1 MYAVVKPGSMTRRSE
16 CITAR
21 TVFACT
27 GVDKASVIESANDGK
42 KADNAT
48 FRMINPPCCRK
59 ANTNSVPLEAI
70 RGSPPAAD
78 VLGRI
83 GHRLIFSEASSPERQ
98 PLAPPSASRQARFWL
113 VRLFQNA
120 GLAR

>member
-27 GVDKASVIESANDGK
+27 GVDNASVIESANDGK

-48 FRMINPPCCRK
+48 FRMINPRCCRE
-59 ANTNSVPLEAI
+59 AITDSVPHEAN
-70 RGSPPAAD
+70 RGSLSCGRCSQPDRPID
-78 VLGRI
+78 LG
-83 GHRLIFSEASSPERQ
+83 SASTERQ
-98 PLAPPSASRQARFWL
+98 PLAPF
-113 VRLFQNA
+113 
-120 GLAR
+120 G